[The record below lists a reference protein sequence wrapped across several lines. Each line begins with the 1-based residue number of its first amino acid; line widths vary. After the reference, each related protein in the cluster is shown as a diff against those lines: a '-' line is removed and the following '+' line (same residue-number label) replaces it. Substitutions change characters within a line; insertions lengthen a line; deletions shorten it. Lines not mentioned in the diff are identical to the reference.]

1 LSCPS
6 TRSSSRYS
14 PVTVPARLIGL
25 PAPPRMAAWAM
36 LSVALTWVVSAP
48 AQDAVVPEPLGLD
61 QALAFADAHPRV
73 HSDAADAVSPPR
85 RLPLYLACHDLAFG
99 ASATGDDPRNRPV
112 DVLLDPADAQRLE
125 ILERFLDVLLADQ
138 SFSRYSEAMAVA
150 YIQFDRASVR
160 RELGQVSDLR
170 VAELN
175 ATYQEVRQRRAGS
188 EAAQRLTRA
197 LLAQA
202 MDRPDA
208 LPRELTTPRLPALP
222 DPPPGLEEVVAAAEA
237 GNRALAALKGAK
249 NPAGARVLELELR
262 QQALELLMRLQALA
276 ASLDSSLAEMALRD
290 LKLDESR
297 VLYEQEA
304 AADLGYSMSQQTKAK
319 LDEQRVGYCRI
330 LAWAELQALQGR
342 PVWPLTEKGESP

>member
-1 LSCPS
+1 MASRRHRVAS
-6 TRSSSRYS
+6 EIARSSALGA
-14 PVTVPARLIGL
+14 V
-25 PAPPRMAAWAM
+25 
-36 LSVALTWVVSAP
+36 VALAMTASA
-48 AQDAVVPEPLGLD
+48 AADALPEPLDLG
-61 QALAFADAHPRV
+61 QALGLAEGHPRTRLV
-73 HSDAADAVSPPR
+73 AGAVQPR

-99 ASATGDDPRNRPV
+99 ASATGDDPRNRPA
-112 DVLLDPADAQRLE
+112 DGLLDPLDAQRLE
-125 ILERFLDVLLADQ
+125 VLVRFLDVILADL

-160 RELGQVSDLR
+160 RDLGQVSELR

-202 MDRPDA
+202 LDRPES
-208 LPRELTTPRLPALP
+208 LPRELTVPRLPPLP
-222 DPPPGLEEVVAAAEA
+222 DPLPDLKSVVAGAQA
-237 GNRALAALKGAK
+237 GNRVLAQARTAD
-249 NPAGARVLELELR
+249 PAEARVLELDLR
-262 QQALELLMRLQALA
+262 QQALELLLRLQALA
-276 ASLDSSLAEMALRD
+276 VSLESSQAETTLRD

-304 AADLGYSMSQQTKAK
+304 TADLGYSMSQQTKAH
-319 LDEQRVGYCRI
+319 LDERRVAYCRA

-342 PVWPLTEKGESP
+342 PLWPATDTGTTP

>member
-1 LSCPS
+1 MSLVS
-6 TRSSSRYS
+6 
-14 PVTVPARLIGL
+14 VPARRTDL
-25 PAPPRMAAWAM
+25 PELPLRVRWAV
-36 LSVALTWVVSAP
+36 LSVALAWAAPAP
-48 AQDAVVPEPLGLD
+48 AQDAVVSEPLALD
-61 QALAFADAHPRV
+61 QALAFADAHPRAQTG
-73 HSDAADAVSPPR
+73 AADPWVPAR

-99 ASATGDDPRNRPV
+99 AAAAAGDDLRNRPV
-112 DVLLDPADAQRLE
+112 DALLDPVDAQRME

-150 YIQFDRASVR
+150 YVQFDRANVR
-160 RELGQVSDLR
+160 RELGQVSELR

-175 ATYQEVRQRRAGS
+175 ATYQDVRQRRAGS

-208 LPRELTTPRLPALP
+208 LPRDLIAPLLPALP
-222 DPPPGLEEVVAAAEA
+222 ASLPGLNQVVAEAES

-249 NPAGARVLELELR
+249 DPAGARVLELELH

-276 ASLDSSLAEMALRD
+276 ASADSSLAEIALRD

-304 AADLGYSMSQQTKAK
+304 AADLGYSMSQQTKAR
-319 LDEQRVGYCRI
+319 LDEQRVAYCRV

>member
-1 LSCPS
+1 M
-6 TRSSSRYS
+6 
-14 PVTVPARLIGL
+14 ARL
-25 PAPPRMAAWAM
+25 AT
-36 LSVALTWVVSAP
+36 LSVALIWAVQAP
-48 AQDAVVPEPLGLD
+48 GQIAAVPEPLGLN
-61 QALAFADAHPRV
+61 QALAFADAHPRAQ
-73 HSDAADAVSPPR
+73 SDGLDPGTLPR

-99 ASATGDDPRNRPV
+99 ASATGDDPRNRPG
-112 DVLLDPADAQRLE
+112 DALLDPVDAQRLE
-125 ILERFLDVLLADQ
+125 ILQRFLDVLLADQ

-175 ATYQEVRQRRAGS
+175 ATYQDVRQRRAGS

-202 MDRPDA
+202 MDQPDA
-208 LPRELTTPRLPALP
+208 LPRELTAPRLPALP
-222 DPPPGLEEVVAAAEA
+222 DTLPGLKEVIAAAEA
-237 GNRALAALKGAK
+237 DNRALAALKGAK
-249 NPAGARVLELELR
+249 NPARARILELELR
-262 QQALELLMRLQALA
+262 QQAIEILMRLQALA
-276 ASLDSSLAEMALRD
+276 ASVESSLAEIALRD

-319 LDEQRVGYCRI
+319 LDEQRVAYCRV

>member
-1 LSCPS
+1 
-6 TRSSSRYS
+6 
-14 PVTVPARLIGL
+14 
-25 PAPPRMAAWAM
+25 MAGWAI
-36 LSVALTWVVSAP
+36 LSVALTWAVPAP
-48 AQDAVVPEPLGLD
+48 AQDAVVPEPLGLE
-61 QALAFADAHPRV
+61 QALAFADAHPRAQ
-73 HSDAADAVSPPR
+73 SDAADPGALPR

-99 ASATGDDPRNRPV
+99 ASAAGDDPRNRPA
-112 DVLLDPADAQRLE
+112 DALLAPVDAQRME
-125 ILERFLDVLLADQ
+125 ILVRFLDVLLADQ

-150 YIQFDRASVR
+150 YIQFDRASIR

-175 ATYQEVRQRRAGS
+175 ATYQDVRQRRAGS

-208 LPRELTTPRLPALP
+208 LPRELTAPRLPALP
-222 DPPPGLEEVVAAAEA
+222 DPLPGLNEVVVAAEA
-237 GNRALAALKGAK
+237 GNRALAEVKAAK

-262 QQALELLMRLQALA
+262 QQAVELLMRLQSLA
-276 ASLDSSLAEMALRD
+276 ASVESSQAETALRD

-319 LDEQRVGYCRI
+319 LDEQRVAYCRV

-342 PVWPLTEKGESP
+342 PVWPMTEKGVSP

>member
-1 LSCPS
+1 VSLSARRVGLPE
-6 TRSSSRYS
+6 
-14 PVTVPARLIGL
+14 VPLLARLAVL
-25 PAPPRMAAWAM
+25 LA
-36 LSVALTWVVSAP
+36 ALTWAAP
-48 AQDAVVPEPLGLD
+48 APVQGTAVAEPLGLD
-61 QALAFADAHPRV
+61 QALAFADAHPRAQ
-73 HSDAADAVSPPR
+73 SNASELSAPAR

-99 ASATGDDPRNRPV
+99 AAAAGDDPRNRPL
-112 DVLLDPADAQRLE
+112 DVLLDPVDAQRLE

-150 YIQFDRASVR
+150 YIQFDRAGVR
-160 RELGQVSDLR
+160 RELGQVSELR

-175 ATYQEVRQRRAGS
+175 ATYQDVRQRRAAS

-208 LPRELTTPRLPALP
+208 LPRDLIAPRLPALP
-222 DPPPGLEEVVAAAEA
+222 DSLPDLSRVIAEA
-237 GNRALAALKGAK
+237 ESRNRALAALKAAK
-249 NPAGARVLELELR
+249 DPAGARVLELELR

-276 ASLDSSLAEMALRD
+276 ASADSSLAETALRD

-304 AADLGYSMSQQTKAK
+304 AADLGYSMSQQTKAR
-319 LDEQRVGYCRI
+319 LDEQRVAYCRV